1 MASTW
6 GSPLGENN
14 INRRVSRMC
23 DFLLED
29 RMVGSAS
36 RRPFL
41 LCFSFVILRVTLFNI
56 KIKNNFVAMAIS
68 LNSSLERKIRVS
80 FEVCRF

>member
-6 GSPLGENN
+6 GAPLGENN
-14 INRRVSRMC
+14 INHRVSRMC
-23 DFLLED
+23 DFLPED

-36 RRPFL
+36 RRSSL
-41 LCFSFVILRVTLFNI
+41 LCFSFIILRVTLFNI
-56 KIKNNFVAMAIS
+56 RIKNNFVTMLIS